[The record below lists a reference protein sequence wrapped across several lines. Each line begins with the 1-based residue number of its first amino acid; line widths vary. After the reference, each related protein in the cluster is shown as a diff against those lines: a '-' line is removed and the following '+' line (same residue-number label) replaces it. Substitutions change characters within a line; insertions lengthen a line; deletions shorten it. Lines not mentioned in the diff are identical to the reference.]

1 MGADD
6 QQLELLGALE
16 ALGGSAGNGKLREL
30 LGWDEGTY
38 EAVKEVLVASSQ
50 LQTGRGRGGSV
61 SLADEAVA
69 GSSAAAH
76 RRPAAS
82 PRTPRTVSPPTPD
95 PQPSGKQNLS
105 AFIWSVADLLR
116 GDYKQ
121 SDYGKVILPFTVLRR
136 LDCVLE
142 PSKEAVLAEK
152 QLREGQGLDPEP
164 FLLRV
169 AGQGFCNTSALGM
182 RQLMGDQDN
191 IGENLRSY
199 IQAFT
204 PAVRDI
210 FESFEFH
217 LQVDKL
223 DKAGLLYMVCERF
236 AQIDLH
242 PETVSNAE
250 MGLVFEEL
258 IRKFAELSN
267 ETAGEHFTPREVIKL
282 MVNLI
287 FIEDDQALTQ
297 SGIVRS
303 LYDPTAGT
311 GGMLSVAEE
320 HLVGMNPE
328 SYAIF
333 KADMLIKGQDI
344 KNIRFGNT
352 LADDQLGEAK
362 YDYMLS
368 NPPFGVEWKKIQKEV
383 QKEADSLGY
392 AGRFGPGLPR
402 VSDGSLLFLLHLIS
416 KMRPAQDGGS
426 RFGIVLNGSP
436 LFTGGAGSGESEIRR
451 YVLENDLVEA
461 IIGLP
466 TDLFY
471 NTGISTYIWI
481 LSNRK
486 PTERKGKLQL
496 IDASGFWQKMRKSLG
511 SKRKELSPEHIAE
524 ITRLFGNFEAA
535 ENDGKP
541 ISRIFRNED
550 FGYRTITVERP
561 LRDEAGKVVLGQRGK
576 AKDQPQADSSLLD
589 TENVPL
595 SEDVQ
600 SYFEREVLPHVSD
613 AWIDHEKTKVGYE
626 IPFNRHFYV
635 FTPPRPLEVID
646 AELKQVTDRIL
657 AMIGGLSG

>member
-16 ALGGSAGNGKLREL
+16 ALGGTAGNGKLREL
-30 LGWDEGTY
+30 LGWDEDTY
-38 EAVKEVLVASSQ
+38 EAVKAPLVASGQ
-50 LQTGRGRGGSV
+50 LQPGRGRGGSL

-69 GSSAAAH
+69 GSSAAAD

-242 PETVSNAE
+242 PETVSNA
-250 MGLVFEEL
+250 
-258 IRKFAELSN
+258 
-267 ETAGEHFTPREVIKL
+267 
-282 MVNLI
+282 
-287 FIEDDQALTQ
+287 
-297 SGIVRS
+297 
-303 LYDPTAGT
+303 
-311 GGMLSVAEE
+311 
-320 HLVGMNPE
+320 
-328 SYAIF
+328 
-333 KADMLIKGQDI
+333 
-344 KNIRFGNT
+344 
-352 LADDQLGEAK
+352 
-362 YDYMLS
+362 
-368 NPPFGVEWKKIQKEV
+368 
-383 QKEADSLGY
+383 
-392 AGRFGPGLPR
+392 
-402 VSDGSLLFLLHLIS
+402 
-416 KMRPAQDGGS
+416 
-426 RFGIVLNGSP
+426 
-436 LFTGGAGSGESEIRR
+436 
-451 YVLENDLVEA
+451 
-461 IIGLP
+461 
-466 TDLFY
+466 
-471 NTGISTYIWI
+471 
-481 LSNRK
+481 
-486 PTERKGKLQL
+486 
-496 IDASGFWQKMRKSLG
+496 
-511 SKRKELSPEHIAE
+511 
-524 ITRLFGNFEAA
+524 
-535 ENDGKP
+535 
-541 ISRIFRNED
+541 
-550 FGYRTITVERP
+550 
-561 LRDEAGKVVLGQRGK
+561 
-576 AKDQPQADSSLLD
+576 
-589 TENVPL
+589 
-595 SEDVQ
+595 
-600 SYFEREVLPHVSD
+600 
-613 AWIDHEKTKVGYE
+613 
-626 IPFNRHFYV
+626 
-635 FTPPRPLEVID
+635 
-646 AELKQVTDRIL
+646 
-657 AMIGGLSG
+657 